1 MEAMRI
7 QRALARAGI
16 AARRKAEE
24 VVGEGRVT
32 VNGTVAQIGQIVE
45 PGRDRILVDGVP
57 LPTITVAEWF
67 VLNKPLGVLTS
78 RSDADGRPTIF
89 DLVPARP
96 GLTYV
101 GRLDY
106 MTEGVLLLTT
116 DGSAAHALT
125 HPSREVERVYVAT
138 VRGNATAAAAQAR
151 RGVELEDGMVHPRRV
166 EARSIGQRRWEL
178 ELVLTEGR
186 TREVRRLC
194 EALGLDVE
202 RLVRTRYGPIELGRL
217 PAGEVRALSAT
228 EKLAVRAATR
238 MHMLNDED
246 EDAPRKRS
254 PGGKGRGGPSRA
266 TGRKD

>member
-1 MEAMRI
+1 MRI

-16 AARRKAEE
+16 AARRKAESL
-24 VVGEGRVT
+24 VTEGRVT
-32 VNGTVAQIGQIVE
+32 VNGVVASIGQVVE

-67 VLNKPLGVLTS
+67 VLNKPVGVLTS
-78 RSDADGRPTIF
+78 RGDADGRPTIF
-89 DLVPARP
+89 ELVPSLP

-116 DGSAAHALT
+116 DGAAAHALT

-138 VRGNATAAAAQAR
+138 VRGNATGAAAQAR
-151 RGVELEDGMVHPRRV
+151 RGVELEDGLVIPKRV
-166 EARSIGQRRWEL
+166 EARSIGHRRWEL

-202 RLVRTRYGPIELGRL
+202 RLVRTRYGPIELGKL
-217 PAGEVRALSAT
+217 PPGEVRTLSAR
-228 EKLAVRAATR
+228 EKLALRAATR
-238 MHMLNDED
+238 VHLVD
-246 EDAPRKRS
+246 DADGGSAGRASGRS
-254 PGGKGRGGPSRA
+254 RSTSSDRGG
-266 TGRKD
+266 RK

>member
-1 MEAMRI
+1 MRI
-7 QRALARAGI
+7 QRALARAGV
-16 AARRKAEE
+16 AARRKAEAL
-24 VVGEGRVT
+24 VTDGRVT
-32 VNGTVAQIGQIVE
+32 VNGVVARIGQVVE

-57 LPTITVAEWF
+57 LPTITVPEWF
-67 VLNKPLGVLTS
+67 VLHKPVGVLTS
-78 RSDADGRPTIF
+78 RGDAEGRPTIF
-89 DLVPARP
+89 DLVPSLP

-116 DGSAAHALT
+116 DGAAAHSLT

-138 VRGNATAAAAQAR
+138 VRGNASGAATQAR
-151 RGVELEDGMVHPRRV
+151 RGVELDDGLVVPKRV
-166 EARSIGQRRWEL
+166 EARPVGQRRWEL

-217 PAGEVRALSAT
+217 AAGEVRALST
-228 EKLAVRAATR
+228 RERLALLAAAR
-238 MHMLNDED
+238 GPLHDDED
-246 EDAPRKRS
+246 VLRRGRRGPR
-254 PGGKGRGGPSRA
+254 GPVGQRPSASSR
-266 TGRKD
+266 RVEH